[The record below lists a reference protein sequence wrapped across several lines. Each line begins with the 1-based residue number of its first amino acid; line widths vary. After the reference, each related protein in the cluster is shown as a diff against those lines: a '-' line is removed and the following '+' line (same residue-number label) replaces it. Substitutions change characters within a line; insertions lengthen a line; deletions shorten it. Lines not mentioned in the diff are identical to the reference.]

1 MWQKI
6 RSNPQNCLKKSRKN
20 CSLSKFASM
29 SFCFISNIIL
39 LWIFFLPDQVALAN
53 LTKVSVYG
61 PTSIAVSGDLMII
74 GELNGVVRIFDM
86 EKGVIVARVQI
97 RDSNV
102 RVFNSNGHIF
112 AVAGRILF
120 EITSEGKVAEIGVI
134 PGRFMGFDNDHFY
147 YISEGYKN
155 GTYYYP

>member
-1 MWQKI
+1 
-6 RSNPQNCLKKSRKN
+6 
-20 CSLSKFASM
+20 M